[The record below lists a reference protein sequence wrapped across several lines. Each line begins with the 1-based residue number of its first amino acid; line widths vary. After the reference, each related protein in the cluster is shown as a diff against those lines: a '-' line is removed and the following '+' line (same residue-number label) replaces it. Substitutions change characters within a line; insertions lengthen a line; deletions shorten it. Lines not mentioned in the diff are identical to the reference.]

1 VTAYYGWAFTNQ
13 HIFYVLDS
21 AGDETGRIL
30 QVNIAGE
37 PLTSGAGQ
45 FAGRHWRLL
54 EWTLDF
60 DVPGESE
67 LLTNLR
73 TTTMV
78 GLAGLGIAIDSAA
91 LEYLQLHSME
101 VMNIALSSD
110 TPRVTIVTRQAP
122 ELSEGSRPPTVDSAV
137 QIPDG
142 LTHSSTRNILLPPFM

>member
-1 VTAYYGWAFTNQ
+1 MEREELRRVSLKGSERPPSTVARKFSVTAYYGWAFTNQ
-13 HIFYVLDS
+13 HILYVLDS

-45 FAGRHWRLL
+45 FAGRHWGLL

-78 GLAGLGIAIDSAA
+78 GLAGLGIA
-91 LEYLQLHSME
+91 
-101 VMNIALSSD
+101 N
-110 TPRVTIVTRQAP
+110 
-122 ELSEGSRPPTVDSAV
+122 
-137 QIPDG
+137 
-142 LTHSSTRNILLPPFM
+142 